1 MPFYS
6 AGVAFFFFM
15 CTLIM
20 CKKEFAMNLTLS
32 IDAETLK
39 RAREV
44 ARRQG
49 KSVNQLIREYLERL
63 TGKEVSQEQVREL
76 FELME
81 QAKGSL
87 KGRKWNRDEIHER

>member
-1 MPFYS
+1 
-6 AGVAFFFFM
+6 
-15 CTLIM
+15 
-20 CKKEFAMNLTLS
+20 MNLTLS